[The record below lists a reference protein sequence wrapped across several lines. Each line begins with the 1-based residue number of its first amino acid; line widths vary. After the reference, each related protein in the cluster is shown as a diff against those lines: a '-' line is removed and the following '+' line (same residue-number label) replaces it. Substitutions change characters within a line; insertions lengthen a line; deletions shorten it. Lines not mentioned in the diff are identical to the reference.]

1 MEIDRPEGESADRQH
16 FNGAAPIKRAR
27 MDLTAT
33 GPDAALIRRQREA
46 NKQYGRGKKI
56 PLKGIKDKKLRANL
70 KAQESKYQTA
80 ILRAKDAEILH
91 ENTEGFL
98 EPENE
103 LERTYKVKQRDIVK
117 EVPIETAKKG
127 FELKLDALG
136 PYVCDY
142 TRNGRDLLLAGRK
155 GHVATMD
162 WRDGKL
168 GCELHLGETVR
179 DAKWLHN
186 NQMFAVAQKKYVY
199 IYDQAGVEIHCLKK
213 HIEVTNMEFLP
224 YHYLLATVG
233 NGGYLKYQD
242 VSTGQM
248 VIETPTKLGSPT
260 ALTQNP
266 QNAILHMGHQNG
278 TVTLWSPNS
287 PTPLVKL
294 LAHRGP
300 VRAMSIDRE
309 GRYMVSTGQDL
320 KMSVWD
326 IRMFKE
332 VNSYFTRQ
340 PASSVAISDRGL
352 TAVGWGTQTSIWRGL
367 FTKHSL
373 EQEKI
378 QSPYMA
384 WGGEGKRIE
393 RVKWCPFEDILGVSH
408 DAGFSSIIV
417 PGAGEPNFDAQE
429 INPYENTKQRQEAE
443 VRSLLNKLQP
453 EMISLNPEYIGNLD
467 LLTAE
472 QRKAEKDLDKK
483 PVDPVA
489 DVKNRGR
496 GKNSSLR
503 KYLRKQGSRNIIDE
517 KRLKI
522 EEMRKNQGERQ
533 QKKLQEAEQDLGPAL
548 GRFAR
553 KGGA

>member
-1 MEIDRPEGESADRQH
+1 MEIDRPEGESAEKQH
-16 FNGAAPIKRAR
+16 FNGAVPIKRAR
-27 MDLTAT
+27 MDLTTT

-56 PLKGIKDKKLRANL
+56 PLRGIKDKKLRANL

-98 EPENE
+98 EPENG

-168 GCELHLGETVR
+168 GCELQLGETVR

-233 NGGYLKYQD
+233 NAGYLKYQD

-266 QNAILHMGHQNG
+266 HNAILHMGHQNG

-367 FTKHSL
+367 FTKHAL

-517 KRLKI
+517 RRLKI
-522 EEMRKNQGERQ
+522 EEMRKNQSEKQ
-533 QKKLQEAEQDLGPAL
+533 QKKLQEAEQELGPAL